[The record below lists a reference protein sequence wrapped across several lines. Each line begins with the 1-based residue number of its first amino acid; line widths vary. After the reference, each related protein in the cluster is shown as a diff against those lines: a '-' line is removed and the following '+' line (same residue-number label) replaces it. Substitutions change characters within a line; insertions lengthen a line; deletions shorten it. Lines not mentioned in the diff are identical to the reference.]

1 MKKLFMILPLV
12 ILLCFAFSC
21 QKAEEVAEEPVVKP
35 LSAEDVAAIKAIGPA
50 MDKAALAGDLDAA
63 IAFFTEDVMVMAPNS
78 PIIQGR
84 STWLE
89 MIKPLGI
96 TSKVHVLEFVEVDGY
111 GDIAYARG
119 NWVEEYSLKGVEE
132 SHKDEGKVLGVLRK
146 QPDGSW
152 LIAVWCWNSDL
163 SLSD

>member
-1 MKKLFMILPLV
+1 MKKLFMIIPLV
-12 ILLCFAFSC
+12 FLLCFTFGC
-21 QKAEEVAEEPVVKP
+21 QKAEEVADEPGAKA
-35 LSAEDVAAIKAIGPA
+35 LSDEDIAAIKAIGPA
-50 MDKAALAGDLDAA
+50 MDKAALAGDFDAA
-63 IAFFTEDVMVMAPNS
+63 MALFTEDVLMMAPNS
-78 PIIQGR
+78 PTIQGR

-119 NWVEEYSLKGVEE
+119 NWVEEYSMEGVEE
-132 SHKDEGKVLGVLRK
+132 PYKDEGKVLGILRK
-146 QPDGSW
+146 QSDGSW

-163 SLSD
+163 PLSE